1 MANPLM
7 NGISPQNN
15 NPMNVIL
22 QMINGKNNPQ
32 EILAQFVNQNPQFY
46 QVIEQVKNMSN
57 GKNPRDMALQL
68 AKQKGIDVKQIEE
81 LAHRLGAK

>member
-7 NGISPQNN
+7 SGTSPQNN
-15 NPMNVIL
+15 NLMNVIL
-22 QMINGKNNPQ
+22 QMMNGKNNPQ
-32 EILAQFVNQNPQFY
+32 EILVQFINQNPQFY

-81 LAHRLGAK
+81 LAYRLGAK